1 MYRCVV
7 APVDG
12 SPFGEHALPLA
23 ISIAS
28 GSGAVLH
35 LTHVHVPLLTP
46 TGVETV
52 TFPGAWNEASRAQ
65 GREYLQGLAARISSR
80 HPLRL
85 ETSLIE
91 GAVADAVARH
101 ALRCG
106 AGLVVMSTH
115 AHIRLRKLWHQGV
128 AEQVA
133 RELPVPVL
141 MVHPRSE
148 QEAPELTAAGEI
160 RHLLV
165 PLDGSAFADAM
176 IPHAITLAEPFG
188 ARFTLIQVV
197 RPERGAGRTLLNRF
211 EEVDQRQLE
220 ADKAAARAHLE
231 QVAAT
236 LRARGLRVR
245 TRVDVSEDPASAIVD
260 FVRRSRSSPEP
271 IDIIAMET
279 HPHRPLSR
287 ILGRHTADAVIHD
300 SPVPVLVFEPTPQ
313 GAAAAAT
320 AEVVVS
326 GGGSQPHA

>member
-28 GSGAVLH
+28 RSGAMLH

-52 TFPGAWNEASRAQ
+52 TFPGAWNEATRAQ
-65 GREYLQGLAARISSR
+65 GREYLADLAARISSR
-80 HPLRL
+80 HRLRL

-91 GAVADAVARH
+91 GPVADAVARH

-176 IPHAITLAEPFG
+176 IPHAVTLAGPFG
-188 ARFTLIQVV
+188 ASFTLLRVV
-197 RPERGAGRTLLNRF
+197 RPEHGIGQTLLGRD
-211 EEVDQRQLE
+211 EEVNQRQLE
-220 ADKAAARAHLE
+220 QDRSAAKAHLE
-231 QVAAT
+231 QVASE
-236 LRARGLRVR
+236 LRARGLRAR
-245 TRVDVSEDPASAIVD
+245 THVEVSEDPASAIVD
-260 FVRRSRSSPEP
+260 FARRSRSSPEP

-287 ILGRHTADAVIHD
+287 ILGRHTADAVIHE
-300 SPVPVLVFEPTPQ
+300 SPVPVLVFEPTPD
-313 GAAAAAT
+313 GAGAGAVVAAT
-320 AEVVVS
+320 AVVS
-326 GGGSQPHA
+326 GG